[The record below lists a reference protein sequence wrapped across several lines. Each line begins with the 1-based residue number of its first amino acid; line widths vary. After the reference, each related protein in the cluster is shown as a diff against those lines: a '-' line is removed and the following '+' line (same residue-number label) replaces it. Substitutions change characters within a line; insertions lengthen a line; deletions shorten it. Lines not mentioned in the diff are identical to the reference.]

1 MADHLLSNMT
11 GTTADD
17 TLFCILW
24 IPGVCN
30 PAGCETIHCVFS
42 FAQLCVLIT
51 ICSDVWKY
59 CKSCSGTGLASVLIV
74 WLIIQRKC
82 CCGMGWNVYYRQLY
96 ITADG
101 GTIGLDW
108 VMSPH
113 GKSAA

>member
-1 MADHLLSNMT
+1 MD
-11 GTTADD
+11 
-17 TLFCILW
+17 
-24 IPGVCN
+24 PGVCN
-30 PAGCETIHCVFS
+30 PAGCETIHFVFS

-96 ITADG
+96 STADG

-108 VMSPH
+108 VISPH
-113 GKSAA
+113 GKSAAQNC